1 MQLARLE
8 KDIFKLFERDL
19 SPEYYYH
26 CEIHTLHVM
35 GEVELFGRAAGLSK
49 HNMKLLKTAAILHDC
64 GYLECYLE
72 NEIIAA
78 KFAEQILGS
87 YNYSPEDIATV
98 SGMIRATHRPCNP
111 QNRLEELMCDADC
124 GYLGTEDF
132 LSMADCLRRELGVFG
147 NTYTDCEWYC
157 FELKF
162 LESFKFFTKEAAA
175 IRNAGVAQ
183 NIKKLRKLIE
193 DCDEKNQ
200 KSS

>member
-35 GEVELFGRAAGLSK
+35 KEVEVFGRAAGVSK
-49 HNMKLLKTAAILHDC
+49 HNMKLLRTAAILHDC
-64 GYLECYLE
+64 GYLECYRG
-72 NEIIAA
+72 NEKIAA

-87 YNYSPEDIATV
+87 YNYTPEDIVTV
-98 SGMIRATHRPCNP
+98 SGMIRATERPCNP
-111 QNRLEELMCDADC
+111 QNKLEELMCDADC
-124 GYLGTEDF
+124 GYLGTDDF
-132 LSMADCLRRELGVFG
+132 LPMADCLKRELEAHGES
-147 NTYTDCEWYC
+147 YTDCEWYS

-162 LESFKFFTKEAAA
+162 LESFNFFTKEAAA
-175 IRNAGVAQ
+175 IRNDGLAK

-193 DCDEKNQ
+193 DCR
-200 KSS
+200 